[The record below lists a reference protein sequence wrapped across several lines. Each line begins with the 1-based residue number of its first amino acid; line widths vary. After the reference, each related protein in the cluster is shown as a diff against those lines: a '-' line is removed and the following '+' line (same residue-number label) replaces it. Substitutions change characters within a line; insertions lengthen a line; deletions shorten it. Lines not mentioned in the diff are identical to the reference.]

1 MFKELL
7 NSDDLC
13 VKVAIYTVI
22 FILVL
27 LVVKYFLNNYYEK
40 FTSEPNYIPPAGP
53 EGNAVITESPQSYI
67 VKSMAEFDE
76 IKDNVSKFT
85 MDLTTLRNLL
95 FELFNINT
103 AGFDNNIISHINNL
117 KNIDQKDTQ
126 KRFYNNLRGLINKVN
141 LETNNTYNELKYL
154 LNNIVNGLNEIKAP
168 MGTNAINFICG
179 KKGNRKNICNIV
191 SLKNKNL
198 ANVILPQNTPNN
210 NSNDSDNII
219 IDSGTSNSEFC
230 FPESFCYNTL
240 VNNVCDTFANT
251 KSNEI
256 KNKLQEIGNNKSA
269 IMQELI
275 DNPELENKYSGVLNY
290 LKNKF
295 KENIAN
301 KNNFNLDETEYLTI
315 KQRFGND
322 EKLSKIEDYF
332 TSLLEVGKMIPRK
345 GDTDFRTYQND
356 LAKCG
361 GLPKLKL

>member
-13 VKVAIYTVI
+13 VKIAIYTVI

-40 FTSEPNYIPPAGP
+40 FTSEPIYMPPAGP
-53 EGNAVITESPQSYI
+53 EGNAVISELPQSYI

-95 FELFNINT
+95 HDLFNINT

-117 KNIDQKDTQ
+117 KNIDQKNTQ
-126 KRFYNNLRGLINKVN
+126 IIFYNNLRGLINKVN
-141 LETNNTYNELKYL
+141 KVKEETNYTYNELKYL

-168 MGTNAINFICG
+168 MGTKAINFICG

-198 ANVILPQNTPNN
+198 DNVILPQNTPNN

-219 IDSGTSNSEFC
+219 IDS
-230 FPESFCYNTL
+230 
-240 VNNVCDTFANT
+240 
-251 KSNEI
+251 
-256 KNKLQEIGNNKSA
+256 
-269 IMQELI
+269 
-275 DNPELENKYSGVLNY
+275 
-290 LKNKF
+290 
-295 KENIAN
+295 
-301 KNNFNLDETEYLTI
+301 
-315 KQRFGND
+315 
-322 EKLSKIEDYF
+322 
-332 TSLLEVGKMIPRK
+332 
-345 GDTDFRTYQND
+345 
-356 LAKCG
+356 
-361 GLPKLKL
+361 